1 MSPPIPSASG
11 ATCSSPSPADAAPPL
26 VVPPITDDIADALTA
41 AVDLRLEGVV
51 VKDPRS
57 PYRRGERSQEWLKVK
72 LTAMQEVVI
81 GGIRPG
87 KGERRD
93 GIGSLL
99 LGIPDAEGLRYV
111 GRVGSG
117 FSERELGRLEQQLQ
131 PLRTEAN
138 PFIGVPAADAADAL
152 WLRPELVGEVEYAEF
167 TPNGTLRHARWRG
180 LRAEK
185 QPRDVR
191 REE

>member
-1 MSPPIPSASG
+1 M
-11 ATCSSPSPADAAPPL
+11 
-26 VVPPITDDIADALTA
+26 
-41 AVDLRLEGVV
+41 
-51 VKDPRS
+51 
-57 PYRRGERSQEWLKVK
+57 
-72 LTAMQEVVI
+72 I

-87 KGERRD
+87 KGERRG

-117 FSERELGRLEQQLQ
+117 FSERELARLEERMR
-131 PLRTEAN
+131 PLRADTN
-138 PFIGVPAADAADAL
+138 PFVGVPAADASDAL
-152 WLRPELVGEVEYAEF
+152 WLRPELVGEVQYAEF

-180 LRAEK
+180 LRADK
-185 QPRDVR
+185 QPMDVR